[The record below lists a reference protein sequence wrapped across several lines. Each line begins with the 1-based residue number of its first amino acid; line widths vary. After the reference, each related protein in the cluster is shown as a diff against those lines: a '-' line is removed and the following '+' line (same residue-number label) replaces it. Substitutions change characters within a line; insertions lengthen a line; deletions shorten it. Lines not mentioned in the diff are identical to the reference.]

1 MPSNNPAGAGTFN
14 ETSGGVGDKISD
26 AASEAKQKV
35 SDLGRS
41 AADKIDQNRG
51 SAASG
56 LESAA
61 NTLREKAGSLPGGE
75 NVTNLANNAAE
86 KLTTT
91 ADYVRTHDVNGMMAD
106 LERLVKNN
114 PGPSLVAAAAV
125 GFLLGRTFTSND

>member
-1 MPSNNPAGAGTFN
+1 MPTDYTSTFP
-14 ETSGGVGDKISD
+14 EPSVKDKITD

-41 AADKIDQNRG
+41 AADKIDQNRE

-61 NTLREKAGSLPGGE
+61 NTLRDKASSLPGGE
-75 NVTNLANNAAE
+75 NVTALAQNAAE
-86 KLTTT
+86 KLTNT
-91 ADYVRTHDVNGMMAD
+91 ADYVRTHDVNGMMSD

-114 PGPSLVAAAAV
+114 PGPSLVAAAAI